1 MKNKNTQKSLFT
13 VWGYLGFFAMV
24 VVIASLSILVYDFTE
39 EKSGGNTA
47 LSALVTLANICV
59 MTVLCTAI
67 DAVRRKVMME
77 RPVKRILDA
86 TERITAGDFSVRIG
100 TFHAWGKY
108 DEYDVIAENLDKM
121 AEELSKSEILR
132 GDFIANVSHEMKT
145 PLAVIRNYAAALA
158 DEKDESVRREYAE
171 TLVSESRRLDKLVT
185 NVLRLS
191 KLENQEIFPEKKKVQ
206 LGEEVRKC
214 LLGFLGALEQKEIEL
229 VCNIDDMEIYSDADF
244 LNVIWSNLISN
255 AVKFTPAGGKIV
267 VSLKEREGFAVLK
280 VRDTGYGMNA
290 ETGAR
295 IFDKFYQGDRSHA
308 VEGNGLGLAL
318 VKKTIDILGGEIAV
332 ESELGK
338 GSEFTV
344 KIAKGAP

>member
-1 MKNKNTQKSLFT
+1 
-13 VWGYLGFFAMV
+13 MV

-67 DAVRRKVMME
+67 DAVRRKVMVE

-158 DEKDESVRREYAE
+158 DEKDEAVRREYAQ

-191 KLENQEIFPEKKKVQ
+191 KLENQEIFPEKRRCSSAKRFASACSIFSARSNKKRSNSCVISTIW
-206 LGEEVRKC
+206 R
-214 LLGFLGALEQKEIEL
+214 FIRTPISSTSYGAT
-229 VCNIDDMEIYSDADF
+229 SF
-244 LNVIWSNLISN
+244 P
-255 AVKFTPAGGKIV
+255 TP
-267 VSLKEREGFAVLK
+267 
-280 VRDTGYGMNA
+280 
-290 ETGAR
+290 
-295 IFDKFYQGDRSHA
+295 
-308 VEGNGLGLAL
+308 
-318 VKKTIDILGGEIAV
+318 
-332 ESELGK
+332 
-338 GSEFTV
+338 
-344 KIAKGAP
+344 